1 MNILFCLFSLFC
13 DLGPYS
19 QIYRCFVNKV
29 PDLLFLFEV
38 HVYHIT
44 ILIKLRWGDKWL
56 KQIYVEEWVCDLLNL
71 ELQNMC

>member
-1 MNILFCLFSLFC
+1 MFYFAYFFC

-19 QIYRCFVNKV
+19 QIYGCFVNKV

-38 HVYHIT
+38 YHIT
-44 ILIKLRWGDKWL
+44 ILIRFWWDDKWL

-71 ELQNMC
+71 EL